1 MAAKLEQLD
10 VYRLSLP
17 LITPYRLSFIEVREF
32 DTVLVHARDSEGRS
46 GWGEATLLTGYTEE
60 TVEGSYRLACET
72 AEVVIGLSLKKA
84 SRKIESLIARAPFT
98 ATALFTALEML
109 QGSPLLNV
117 HGGARVPLLALLHG
131 ETEKA
136 LDAEIED
143 HVSSGYRSFK
153 LKVGF
158 DVQKD
163 LDKVRTVQSILSGRG
178 RIRVDANQGY
188 SIADACRFASSLSPE
203 NIELLEQPCR
213 ADDWSAA
220 STVAAV
226 SAVPL
231 MLDESI
237 YSMDDVERA
246 AESGAASFIKFKLMK
261 AGGLEKLKYALDHIR
276 ALGMTPVLGNG
287 VACDLGCWMEAC
299 VAAAAID
306 NAGEM
311 NGFLKTTESLFRA
324 PLQTENGALVL
335 PEAFIPEIDQTVLDR
350 RLIDRRPRAA

>member
-1 MAAKLEQLD
+1 MASKLEQLD

-17 LITPYRLSFIEVREF
+17 LKYPYRLSFIEVRDF
-32 DTVLVHARDSEGRS
+32 DTVLAFARDSEGRS

-72 AEVVIGLSLKKA
+72 AEAITGLTLEKA
-84 SRKIESLIARAPFT
+84 KTKIDPLIPAAPFT

-109 QGSPLLNV
+109 QGAPLLDV
-117 HGGARVPLLALLHG
+117 RGGARVPLLALLHG
-131 ETEKA
+131 ETAGA
-136 LDAEIED
+136 LEAEIEA
-143 HVSSGYRSFK
+143 HLSSGYRTFK

-158 DVQKD
+158 DVHKD
-163 LDKVRTVQSILSGRG
+163 LNKVRIVQSILSGRG
-178 RIRVDANQGY
+178 KLRIDANQGY
-188 SIADACRFASSLSPE
+188 SIADACRFATSLSPDS
-203 NIELLEQPCR
+203 IELLEQTCR

-220 STVAAV
+220 SSVAAV
-226 SAVPL
+226 SVVPL

-246 AESGAASFIKFKLMK
+246 AELGAASFIKFKLMK
-261 AGGLEKLKYALDHIR
+261 AGGLEKLEAALHRIR

-299 VAAAAID
+299 IAARAID

-311 NGFLKTTESLFRA
+311 NGFLKTSESLFRTS
-324 PLQTENGALVL
+324 LQVEDGAVIL
-335 PEAFIPEIDQTVLDR
+335 PEGFVPEIDPTVLERHLKDR
-350 RLIDRRPRAA
+350 RSKAA

>member
-1 MAAKLEQLD
+1 MASKLEQLD

-17 LITPYRLSFIEVREF
+17 LTKLYRLSFIEVSEF
-32 DTVLVHARDSEGRS
+32 DTVLVYARDSEGRS

-60 TVEGSYRLACET
+60 TIDGSYRLACEM
-72 AEVVIGLSLKKA
+72 AAAVIGLSLKKA
-84 SRKIESLIARAPFT
+84 SRKIGSLTAGTPFT
-98 ATALFTALEML
+98 ATALLTALEML
-109 QGSPLLNV
+109 QGSPLLDV
-117 HGGARVPLLALLHG
+117 RGGARIPLLALLNG
-131 ETEKA
+131 ETAQA
-136 LDAEIED
+136 LETEIET
-143 HVSSGYRSFK
+143 HLLSGYRTFK

-158 DVQKD
+158 DADKD
-163 LDKVRTVQSILSGRG
+163 LRKVRAAQSILAGRG
-178 RIRVDANQGY
+178 KIRIDANQGY

-203 NIELLEQPCR
+203 SIELLEQPCR

-220 STVAAV
+220 SSVAAV

-261 AGGLEKLKYALDHIR
+261 AGGLEKLRAALDRIR

-299 VAAAAID
+299 IAARAID

-311 NGFLKTTESLFRA
+311 NGFLKTVDSLFRQ
-324 PLQTENGALVL
+324 PLVVEDGVLVL
-335 PEAFIPEIDQTVLDR
+335 PQSFEPEIDRAALERHLKDR
-350 RLIDRRPRAA
+350 YPRAA

>member
-1 MAAKLEQLD
+1 MASKLEQLD

-17 LITPYRLSFIEVREF
+17 LIKPYRLSFIEVRDF
-32 DTVLVHARDSEGRS
+32 DTVLAYARDSEGQS

-60 TVEGSYRLACET
+60 TIEGSYRLACDT
-72 AEVVIGLSLKKA
+72 AEAIIGLSLKKA
-84 SRKIESLIARAPFT
+84 SRKIESLTAAAPFT

-109 QGSPLLNV
+109 QGAPLLNV
-117 HGGARVPLLALLHG
+117 HGGARVPLLAPLHG
-131 ETEKA
+131 ETAGA
-136 LDAEIED
+136 LEAEIEA
-143 HVSSGYRSFK
+143 HLSSGYSTFK

-158 DVQKD
+158 DVHKD
-163 LDKVRTVQSILSGRG
+163 LDKVRAVQSILSARG
-178 RIRVDANQGY
+178 KLRIDANQGY
-188 SIADACRFASSLSPE
+188 SIADACRFAATLNPA
-203 NIELLEQPCR
+203 NIELLEQTCR

-220 STVAAV
+220 SSVATV

-261 AGGLEKLKYALDHIR
+261 AGGLQKLKAALDRIR

-299 VAAAAID
+299 VAARAIN

-311 NGFLKTTESLFRA
+311 NGFLKTSASLFRDR
-324 PLQTENGALVL
+324 LQVEDGAVVL
-335 PEAFIPEIDQTVLDR
+335 PEAFVPQ
-350 RLIDRRPRAA
+350 IDREMLERHLKDRHLRAA